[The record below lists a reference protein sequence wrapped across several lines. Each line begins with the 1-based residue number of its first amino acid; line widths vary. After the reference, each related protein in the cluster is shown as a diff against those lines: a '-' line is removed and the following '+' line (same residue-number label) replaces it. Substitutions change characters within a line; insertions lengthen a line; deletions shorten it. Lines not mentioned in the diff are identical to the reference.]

1 MMNFMPILHQ
11 DELLYSVI
19 ARYKRMCGMISKIAL
34 VRDLFDGKTVFKST
48 LFPQHLN
55 KLTAN
60 LPHNSKI
67 GVDELISNHTPFNFY
82 TAFLSNQHTDSI
94 SDAMI
99 NGKGTGIEALVGVA
113 GSRVKLNDYLKVCP
127 VCLVEDCENLGEGFW
142 KRSHQIVGALFCIK
156 HEVPLV
162 NSRVGSSDNIVD
174 FICADQDV
182 CDIVHRVSDNY
193 NYSEEVKRLNLTYLR
208 NVAYLLNVNQKRKN
222 LSFIINYYIDRLR
235 EKGLASKSGNL
246 HISELVKAFV
256 NFYPVE
262 YLELMQSTIDINS
275 ETNWLRLFIR
285 NNNKNRSP
293 LRHLLLLQ
301 FLGIEVEDLFECS
314 STIGKIKVKAKRKPI
329 YELDERRSKWLRLIH
344 DNQGATRTQLKDMG
358 KGLHTWIFANDRE
371 WYEEVT
377 PRIKKRKDRREVID
391 WNLRD
396 EECLKLAMKAV
407 ETILSI
413 DGKPIRIIPANI
425 RRAVGVKRWFLHKK
439 LSKTWQ
445 YLEEITEDIHSY
457 RVRKINW
464 AIADLMKKRG
474 KASAYQVQLYAGFGG
489 KNDEVRKTINE
500 VLATITDM

>member
-1 MMNFMPILHQ
+1 MMNFLPHLHQ

-34 VRDLFDGKTVFKST
+34 VRDLFNGKTVFKST

-55 KLTAN
+55 KLIAN

-67 GVDELISNHTPFNFY
+67 GADELILNHTPFNFY
-82 TAFLSNQHTDSI
+82 TAFLSNQHTKSI
-94 SDAMI
+94 SEAMI

-127 VCLVEDCENLGEGFW
+127 VCLVEDGENLGEGFW
-142 KRSHQIVGALFCIK
+142 KRSHQIVGALFCLK

-182 CDIVHRVSDNY
+182 YDIENRVTV
-193 NYSEEVKRLNLTYLR
+193 NYSEEVKRLNMIYLR
-208 NVAYLLNVNQKRKN
+208 NVSYLLNANRRRQD
-222 LSFIINYYIDRLR
+222 LSFIIDYYIDRLR
-235 EKGLASKSGNL
+235 EKGFASKNGNL

-256 NFYPVE
+256 DFHPVE
-262 YLELMQSTIDINS
+262 YLELMQSTIDINK

-301 FLGIEVEDLFECS
+301 FLGVEVADLFECS
-314 STIGKIKVKAKRKPI
+314 STIGKIKVRAERKPI
-329 YELDERRSKWLRLIH
+329 YELDERRNKWLNLIH
-344 DNQGATRTQLKDMG
+344 DNQGATRAKLKDIA
-358 KGLHTWIFANDRE
+358 KGLHTWIFTHDKE

-377 PRIKKRKDRREVID
+377 PRIIKRKDRREVID

-396 EECLKLAMKAV
+396 EECLKHAMKAV

-445 YLEEITEDIHSY
+445 YIDEVTEDINSY
-457 RVRKINW
+457 RMRKIKW
-464 AIADLMKKRG
+464 AIDDLMKRKGRVTV
-474 KASAYQVQLYAGFGG
+474 YQVQLYAGFGG
-489 KNDEVRKTINE
+489 KNDEMKKMISE
-500 VLATITDM
+500 VLAPLPAYN